1 MSSELYSGF
10 SDLARQAM
18 LQPQEA
24 LMEVKSK
31 KNKLYI
37 GIPKEVSFQ
46 ENRVPLTPLSVA
58 LLINNGHEV
67 ILQSNAGQAANFSDK
82 DYSDQGAQI
91 VYDQQTVY
99 TNADIIIKIAP
110 PTLGDIDLMKHHQIL
125 ISTLQMATLNPD
137 CLHALMN
144 KKVTALSFEHL
155 RDEGNSLSVV
165 RAMSEIVGAT
175 SILIAAEYL
184 SNVFDGK
191 GLMLGGITGVP
202 PTEIVILGAGTVGEY
217 AARTAISLGA
227 EVKVFDPSI
236 YKLRRLQNN
245 IGARVFT
252 SVVQPIVLE
261 KAITTC
267 DVAIGAMRAED
278 GRSPCIISE
287 STVSRMKRDS
297 VIIDVSID
305 QGGCFETSE
314 VTNHTNPVFRKYD
327 VIHYCVPNI
336 ASRVARTATYALTN
350 IFAPILLDIG
360 EQGGIKNV
368 IWQKSGVRNSVY
380 IYQGNLTNK
389 HIGDRFN
396 IPCKDLDL
404 LIVSHR

>member
-1 MSSELYSGF
+1 MSSGKYSGF
-10 SDLARQAM
+10 SDIAKQAM
-18 LQPQEA
+18 MQPQESM
-24 LMEVKSK
+24 LEVKAQ
-31 KNKLYI
+31 KNQLYI

-46 ENRVPLTPLSVA
+46 ENRIPLTPLSVA
-58 LLINNGHEV
+58 LLVNNGHNVMLE
-67 ILQSNAGQAANFSDK
+67 SNAGQAANFSDK
-82 DYSDQGAQI
+82 DYSEQGALI
-91 VYDQQTVY
+91 VHDTRKIYE
-99 TNADIIIKIAP
+99 ADIIIKIAP
-110 PTLGDIDLMKHHQIL
+110 PTLGEIEMMKPGQIL
-125 ISTLQMATLNPD
+125 ISALQLSTLRPE
-137 CLHALMN
+137 CLQALLN
-144 KKVTALSFEHL
+144 KKITALCFEHL
-155 RDEGNSLSVV
+155 QDEGGSLTVV

-184 SNVFDGK
+184 SNVFEGK

-245 IGARVFT
+245 IGTRIFT

-287 STVSRMKRDS
+287 TTVSKMKRDS

-314 VTNHTNPVFRKYD
+314 ITNHTHPVFRKYD

-360 EQGGIKNV
+360 EQGGLKNV
-368 IWQKSGVRNSVY
+368 IWQNAGVRNAVY
-380 IYQGNLTNK
+380 IYQGHLTSK
-389 HIGDRFN
+389 YIGERFS
-396 IPCKDLDL
+396 IPTKDLDL